1 MNELSQKLV
10 LTLVIVPVLLGVFR
24 TKGEMFLSI
33 TAIALALFFVNLD
46 RFARFK
52 APGGFE
58 AELQTAVTKAYA
70 AIGELK
76 ELGLN
81 LSAPIVDELALSG
94 RMLQYIPIQFKLP
107 RFQKIAANLKA
118 LGASPE
124 EIARATE
131 TIYARVRTDHLA
143 RIAALLKNANPD
155 KPAAMFDGLTGRE
168 DWDAKAFE
176 KFIAEN
182 GLKEDDET
190 KEWLLD
196 LDYFRANLLVR
207 RPERWQS

>member
-1 MNELSQKLV
+1 
-10 LTLVIVPVLLGVFR
+10 
-24 TKGEMFLSI
+24 MFLSI

-94 RMLQYIPIQFKLP
+94 RMLQYIPIQFKLQ
-107 RFQKIAANLKA
+107 RVQKIAANLKA